1 MPRTTKAER
10 LAKARENA
18 AFRAACN
25 GVPIPVLELSAV
37 FKTARAAVDRGATE
51 AEEKRYRD
59 EWNDQNSRQTIA
71 TCVTLARRGPSA
83 PEGPFALDVNAEGVR

>member
-37 FKTARAAVDRGATE
+37 FKTARAAIDRGATD
-51 AEEKRYRD
+51 AETVATLRD
-59 EWNDQNSRQTIA
+59 YVAAHGWT
-71 TCVTLARRGPSA
+71 
-83 PEGPFALDVNAEGVR
+83 AL